1 MLICAAWLLLL
12 CGCEPQKAAH
22 SDPTATPM
30 LGAKKFRAEEFF
42 SGTPLAIARAI
53 DAGDMA
59 LVRKLAPGV
68 NLAAPGRRD
77 MTLMWFAM
85 GRLNY
90 PAVQTLVAL
99 GVDPDTQIAQGVG
112 TALAY
117 TMMPRNDPNDQTGIR
132 LLRAMLDGGLSPSYE
147 TPSHDPLL
155 QRAAGPWGT
164 MAAVQLLVERGTDVN
179 ARDSIGGTAL
189 SGSITAMN
197 PEIALYLVN
206 HGADFN
212 TNTTNGVSV
221 GWAVHKE
228 LGRQAPGPMRTRFEE
243 LRDLMIAKG
252 AKWPPDPP
260 EVVRDHMRAQGLKPA
275 VPPGHA
281 R

>member
-1 MLICAAWLLLL
+1 MCLVSGVDGVFWR
-12 CGCEPQKAAH
+12 GCP
-22 SDPTATPM
+22 PVWT
-30 LGAKKFRAEEFF
+30 KKYRPAEFF
-42 SGTPLAIARAI
+42 SGRPLEIARAI

-68 NLAAPGRRD
+68 NLAAPGKRD
-77 MTLMWFAM
+77 MTLMWFAI

-90 PAVQTLVAL
+90 PAGQTLVAL
-99 GVDPDTQIAQGVG
+99 GVNPDTQMVPGIDG
-112 TALAY
+112 TALDY
-117 TMMPRNDPNDQTGIR
+117 TMRPRRDPNDQAGIR
-132 LLRAMLDGGLSPSYE
+132 LLRVLLDGGLSPNHTSPGQ
-147 TPSHDPLL
+147 TIML
-155 QRAAGPWGT
+155 QRAAGAWGGVLG
-164 MAAVQLLVERGTDVN
+164 AVQLLVERETDLN
-179 ARDSIGGTAL
+179 ARDSIGGIAL
-189 SGSITAMN
+189 SESITSTH

-228 LGRQAPGPMRTRFEE
+228 LRRQAPGPMRTRFEE
-243 LRDLMIAKG
+243 LRDLMIEKG

-260 EVVRDHMRAQGLKPA
+260 DVVRDHMRAQGLKPA